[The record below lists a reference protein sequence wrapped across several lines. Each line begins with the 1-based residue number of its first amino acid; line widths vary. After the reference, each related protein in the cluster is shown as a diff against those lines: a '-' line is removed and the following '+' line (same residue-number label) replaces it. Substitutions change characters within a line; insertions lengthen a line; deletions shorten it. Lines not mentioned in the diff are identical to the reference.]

1 MRALAMPR
9 APRRSASW
17 RLALLG
23 LLAIVAALAVVLLAN
38 RSTRATN
45 ASAPVHGAAQP
56 AAPPASGGAAAPTS
70 PPAATTTPVPTPN
83 IPDSKLLGQR
93 IMVGLNGTSP
103 SGALLDAVRKGQVG
117 SVILFAAN
125 IVDRPQVTALT
136 RALQRAARAGGNPPV
151 LIAIDQEGGQVKR
164 FPDGPPFLSP
174 PQMAQRGSVS
184 EARRQGAM
192 TGSYLRARGIN
203 WDLAPVLDVPTYSGA
218 FIWQQ
223 GRAFSF
229 DPAAVAKYAGGFA
242 RGVQSSGIAAT
253 GKHFPGVGSA
263 PVDTDNKLDE
273 LHPTAGQRRGALV
286 PYRSLIGQGLDT
298 VMLSTAG
305 FPAYDSSG
313 RPAALSPGMIG
324 GLLRGQLG
332 FRGVTITDSLDSP
345 TGHDEITAGVLAAE
359 AGADVLL
366 YTDSAPGELG
376 RLLRALHAGGIK
388 RADAGASYTRIVALK
403 RKVAH

>member
-1 MRALAMPR
+1 MSR
-9 APRRSASW
+9 APRRSASR
-17 RLALLG
+17 RLGLLG
-23 LLAIVAALAVVLLAN
+23 LLALAVVAAAVLLAN
-38 RSTRATN
+38 RSTQATN
-45 ASAPVHGAAQP
+45 VSAPGHLAPHP
-56 AAPPASGGAAAPTS
+56 AAPPASGGAAAPTT
-70 PPAATTTPVPTPN
+70 PPAATPPATTPQV
-83 IPDSKLLGQR
+83 PDSKLLGQR

-103 SGALLDAVRKGQVG
+103 SPALLAAVRKGQVG

-125 IVDRPQVTALT
+125 IVDRTQVTALT

-151 LIAIDQEGGQVKR
+151 LVAIDQEGGQVKR
-164 FPDGPPFLSP
+164 FPDGPPSLSP

-192 TGSYLRARGIN
+192 TGGYLRARGIN

-229 DPAAVAKYAGGFA
+229 DPQAVAKYAGAFA

-273 LHPTAGQRRGALV
+273 LRPTANQRRGALA

-313 RPAALSPGMIG
+313 RPAALSSQMIG

-332 FRGVTITDSLDSP
+332 FQGVTITDSLDSP

-376 RLLRALHAGGIK
+376 RLLRALHGGRIK
-388 RADAGASYTRIVALK
+388 RPDAVAAYQRILALK